1 LHTLSA
7 AFTQGYYYFEPD
19 IQDIQGKTMASKLGV
34 KGIVTVTPK
43 WITYSPQET
52 KDSVATF
59 DDIDEMMMQL
69 HDHYSTSRRDKQ
81 ELQLMIQDIRP
92 LLKNYFHEQRKF
104 EKRTLLNEI
113 DNGQINVYV
122 PFGYEGSLIVFSWM
136 RKSVSDTH
144 YYAYPVEKWE
154 IYEDVTT
161 NLPTPSTS
169 NVTKPTDNESS
180 IPEQNTRR
188 SESPKEPVRDYDE
201 RQMPE
206 RLDRPMRGYDERQM
220 PERLDRPMRD
230 YDERQ
235 MPERLDRPMR
245 DYDERQMPERLH
257 RPMRDYDER
266 QTPERQSTED
276 YRSRRFRDFDLDNME
291 ESLDDQFE
299 DTDENNV
306 SGMDETKDGEDDV
319 ENDTNRDDNYAED
332 YDDNVVPL
340 NESDEMNNFD
350 DASSD
355 YVDILENIENME
367 EEGEE
372 KTGEEEEGEDAEE
385 GEEGE
390 DAEEGEEG
398 EEAEEGE
405 EGEEAEEG
413 EEGEEAEE
421 AEEAEEGEEE
431 ETEDVM
437 DENIVFADMEDNAEK
452 EPLELETKEELQ
464 NPPPLRS
471 TDIIHRHYH
480 YRQCMLPSQNVQT
493 KSATPIE
500 SSLPVTTTSK
510 CEVQVNSGYSALDSF
525 VSWLCEDPSR
535 Q

>member
-1 LHTLSA
+1 
-7 AFTQGYYYFEPD
+7 
-19 IQDIQGKTMASKLGV
+19 
-34 KGIVTVTPK
+34 
-43 WITYSPQET
+43 
-52 KDSVATF
+52 
-59 DDIDEMMMQL
+59 
-69 HDHYSTSRRDKQ
+69 
-81 ELQLMIQDIRP
+81 
-92 LLKNYFHEQRKF
+92 
-104 EKRTLLNEI
+104 
-113 DNGQINVYV
+113 
-122 PFGYEGSLIVFSWM
+122 
-136 RKSVSDTH
+136 
-144 YYAYPVEKWE
+144 
-154 IYEDVTT
+154 
-161 NLPTPSTS
+161 
-169 NVTKPTDNESS
+169 
-180 IPEQNTRR
+180 
-188 SESPKEPVRDYDE
+188 
-201 RQMPE
+201 
-206 RLDRPMRGYDERQM
+206 MRGYDDRQM

-235 MPERLDRPMR
+235 MPER
-245 DYDERQMPERLH
+245 
-257 RPMRDYDER
+257 
-266 QTPERQSTED
+266 QSTDD

-332 YDDNVVPL
+332 YDDNVVPS

-372 KTGEEEEGEDAEE
+372 KTGEEEGEEEGE

-390 DAEEGEEG
+390 DAEEGEGEEGEDAEEGEG
-398 EEAEEGE
+398 EEKTGEEEEGEDAE
-405 EGEEAEEG
+405 EGEEAEET
-413 EEGEEAEE
+413 EEAEE
-421 AEEAEEGEEE
+421 AEV
-431 ETEDVM
+431 EDVM

-480 YRQCMLPSQNVQT
+480 YTPCMLPSQNVQT
-493 KSATPIE
+493 KSATPIK